1 MGAPAFAPTG
11 IERHFGQEEI
21 IVSKTD
27 LKGRITYA
35 NRVFLRI
42 AGYTEGEVLGKPHNM
57 IRHPE
62 MPRSVFRLLWENIAA
77 GREIFAYVKN
87 MCKGGDHYW
96 VLAHVTPTFDDQGQ
110 ITGYHS
116 NRRWPERASL
126 AAIEPIYAQLLA
138 EEARHSNP
146 KQAAAAGVE
155 TLQTLLDSK
164 NIGYDEFIF
173 SLVSK
178 EA

>member
-11 IERHFGQEEI
+11 LERHFGQEEI

-42 AGYTEGEVLGKPHNM
+42 AGYSEGEVIGQPHNM
-57 IRHPE
+57 IRHPD
-62 MPRSVFRLLWENIAA
+62 MPRSVFRLLWDTMAA
-77 GREIFAYVKN
+77 GREIFAFVKN

-96 VLAHVTPTFDDQGQ
+96 VLAHVTPTFDGDGR
-110 ITGYHS
+110 IMGYHS
-116 NRRWPERASL
+116 NRRWPERAAL
-126 AAIEPIYAQLLA
+126 AAIEPLYAQLLL

-155 TLQTLLDSK
+155 ALQKLLVAK
-164 NIGYDEFIF
+164 NTSYDEFIF